1 MKYVI
6 ACCPLTKIF
15 LDQKLIPVKDSQGNE
30 TGQFESWQQRCVR
43 DYKIIQDTE
52 LVFDFEVPTCDGAIR
67 FSYNKPYLIQQR
79 ANTDIN
85 TVFNVLAG
93 GNDGL
98 RFPEYDKWGIV
109 PFNIDESVVQKM
121 HEAAFLMN
129 QVDFED
135 VKKSGKKDP
144 VAAKFERLQKEVKDR
159 NKQAY
164 SDAIMMSYR
173 KVERFIKRN
182 HVYLEKQWEQNAE
195 RGVSRYRP
203 SITERLGAI
212 SISDMIMKQKQD
224 DSSALAEFDRIMAAT
239 SGKSFA

>member
-15 LDQKLIPVKDSQGNE
+15 LDQKIIPVLDSSGE
-30 TGQFESWQQRCVR
+30 PTGQFESWQQRCVR
-43 DYKIIQDTE
+43 DYKIIQDVKLE
-52 LVFDFEVPTCDGAIR
+52 FDFEVPTCDGAIR
-67 FSYNKPYLIQQR
+67 FSYNKPYLVQPR
-79 ANTDIN
+79 PNTDID
-85 TVFNVLAG
+85 TVFAVLAG
-93 GNDGL
+93 GHDGL
-98 RFPEYDKWGIV
+98 RSPEYDKWGIV

-129 QVDFED
+129 QIDLED

-144 VAAKFERLQKEVKDR
+144 IANKFEKLQKDVKER
-159 NKQAY
+159 NKKAY
-164 SDAIMMSYR
+164 DAALMMSYR

-182 HVYLEKQWEQNAE
+182 HVYLEKQWQTNEE
-195 RGVSRYRP
+195 RGTSRYRP

-239 SGKSFA
+239 SGKSY

>member
-15 LDQKLIPVKDSQGNE
+15 LDQKRIPILDAQGNP
-30 TGQFESWQQRCVR
+30 TGDYESWQQRCVR
-43 DYKIIQDTE
+43 DYKIIEDTE
-52 LVFDFEVPTCDGAIR
+52 IEFDFEVPTCDGAIR
-67 FSYNKPYLIQQR
+67 FSYNKPHLIQPR
-79 ANTDIN
+79 PNTDVD
-85 TVFNVLAG
+85 TVFEVLAG
-93 GNDGL
+93 GKDGL
-98 RFPEYDKWGIV
+98 RNPEYDKWGIV

-129 QVDFED
+129 QIDFDD

-159 NKQAY
+159 NKKAY
-164 SDAIMMSYR
+164 GDAVMMSYR

-182 HVYLEKQWEQNAE
+182 HNYLEKQWEQNAE

-212 SISDMIMKQKQD
+212 SISKMIMKQKD
-224 DSSALAEFDRIMAAT
+224 DTASALAEFDRIMAAT
-239 SGKSFA
+239 SGKSY